1 MLGGWWA
8 WGEMDERLVGERF
21 VWSGEL
27 FWSGELVE
35 VRGVGERG
43 LGGWRGEIASAPAV
57 PRNWGPRNY
66 FKKIFL
72 FQRYTQK

>member
-1 MLGGWWA
+1 MGSEDEVVGWMVLGKG
-8 WGEMDERLVGERF
+8 LF

-27 FWSGELVE
+27 VWSGEPVE

-57 PRNWGPRNY
+57 PRN
-66 FKKIFL
+66 
-72 FQRYTQK
+72 